1 VVKDPQEGT
10 GSGLETIVNAR
21 LERVAEL
28 ALKLARIS
36 TLMALVKLVAVA
48 LFWVPSEV
56 LNVTTVG

>member
-10 GSGLETIVNAR
+10 WSGLETIVNAR